1 MPALTDADRRLVVEE
16 ILSKN
21 REAEPDS
28 LTFEDLLATI
38 VATDEWI
45 VANAN
50 AFNLALPQPARGVL
64 TGRQKAWLFS
74 LVLRR
79 RWLMNA

>member
-1 MPALTDADRRLVVEE
+1 MAVLLEADRKIIVEE

-28 LTFEDLLATI
+28 LTFEDLLAA
-38 VATDEWI
+38 VNATDDWI
-45 VANAN
+45 VANSASFN
-50 AFNLALPQPARGVL
+50 AALPQPARGVL
-64 TGRQKAWLFS
+64 TARQKAWLFS

>member
-1 MPALTDADRRLVVEE
+1 MPALTDANRALVVEE

-28 LTFEDLLATI
+28 LTFEDILAA
-38 VATDEWI
+38 VAATDDWI
-45 VANAN
+45 VANTVS
-50 AFNLALPQPARGVL
+50 FNSALPLPARTTL
-64 TGRQKAWLFS
+64 TARQKAWLFS
-74 LVLRR
+74 LTLRR